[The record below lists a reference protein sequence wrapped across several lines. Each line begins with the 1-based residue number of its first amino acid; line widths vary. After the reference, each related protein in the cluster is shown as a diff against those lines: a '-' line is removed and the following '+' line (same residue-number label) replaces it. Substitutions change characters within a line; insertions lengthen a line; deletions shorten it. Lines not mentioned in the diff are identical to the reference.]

1 MFTKQTFDNNIYMKI
16 FRWLYI
22 LFIGNLGL
30 LLVNIP
36 FFIAVISLDI
46 DPRNLPLFVVT
57 LLPIGAGMIALL
69 GLIDTFKE
77 EKELDPF
84 KTFFQKFR
92 QFGFRGFLISLLGLG
107 SSIISVTDI
116 FFFAKTTIGKWFIPL
131 MVLLLIFGL
140 AIMLNAWYF
149 QVRNPQASFKDVF
162 RISIYYGLRKWY
174 VSCLNVFLLFSMFA
188 MMFLKPQFG
197 FVVTPVLFLG
207 IIYLNTG
214 KLHEKQKK
222 NK

>member
-92 QFGFRGFLISLLGLG
+92 QFGLRGFLISLLGLG
-107 SSIISVTDI
+107 SI
-116 FFFAKTTIGKWFIPL
+116 
-131 MVLLLIFGL
+131 
-140 AIMLNAWYF
+140 
-149 QVRNPQASFKDVF
+149 
-162 RISIYYGLRKWY
+162 
-174 VSCLNVFLLFSMFA
+174 
-188 MMFLKPQFG
+188 
-197 FVVTPVLFLG
+197 
-207 IIYLNTG
+207 
-214 KLHEKQKK
+214 K
-222 NK
+222 N

>member
-36 FFIAVISLDI
+36 FFIAVISL
-46 DPRNLPLFVVT
+46 
-57 LLPIGAGMIALL
+57 

-92 QFGFRGFLISLLGLG
+92 QFGLRGFLISLLGLG